1 MRGSYSDMFIR
12 DTINWVDQSS
22 PPSSPV
28 LEPKK
33 DIPPPVQQDQSVK
46 VYSDAIKQYASETGL
61 DLQSEELKKAFFA
74 GLSVDNKKCDERE
87 RKNKFI
93 CGLSSAN
100 QLEARLCKLE
110 LPLDDLV
117 DRLVKLEAFLK
128 IVPGG
133 GRKPVYSSKLTH
145 LKIAHYRSLTNRK
158 IRGIVHTFKNIIHL
172 DFEESTDNTD
182 KILKLIAKSYL
193 NLKYLN
199 IASFCSRFGENDIG
213 LTAITNSCHSLEYL
227 NISRHTEFTETSICN
242 VIRSCRRLQHLNLSF
257 CKSTDITIKEIA
269 ESCLNLKYLDL
280 EGCYNISEEAV
291 DQLISLNPNIHVED
305 FADTRTHS
313 GFINDFNDFLFNAF
327 PQGYAVNS
335 AINQIHGQPNFNT
348 IRVLGNVLAD
358 LLAERWF
365 NTNLASPEQ

>member
-1 MRGSYSDMFIR
+1 MGHLWGLKQGNDSVEDFY
-12 DTINWVDQSS
+12 
-22 PPSSPV
+22 
-28 LEPKK
+28 KK
-33 DIPPPVQQDQSVK
+33 H
-46 VYSDAIKQYASETGL
+46 
-61 DLQSEELKKAFFA
+61 KKYMT
-74 GLSVDNKKCDERE
+74 LSRCDERE

-93 CGLSSAN
+93 CGLSFAN
-100 QLEARLCKLE
+100 QLEARLCELE
-110 LPLDDLV
+110 LPLDELV
-117 DRLVKLEAFLK
+117 DRLVKLEARLWYRCGAPILWRRIELKGNEVNDKIRLERFLK